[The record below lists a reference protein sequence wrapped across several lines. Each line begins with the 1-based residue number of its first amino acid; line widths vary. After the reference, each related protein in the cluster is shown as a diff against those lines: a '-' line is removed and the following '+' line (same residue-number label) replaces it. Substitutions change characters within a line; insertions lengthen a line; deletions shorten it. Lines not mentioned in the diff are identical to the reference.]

1 MKIIILF
8 FLLLF
13 CSSFNDERQISYQGL
28 YNEILE
34 QGLEFPDIVFAQAI
48 LESGHFKSK
57 IFKKN
62 KNLFGMKYPSKR
74 ETVSLGKRYGYS
86 FYEFWE
92 ESVEDYYL
100 YQEYLLKKK
109 KISRSQYFLHLDRNY
124 ASNKGYSKKLQVIIL
139 LFKRI
144 LYTPPKDRNDGSLNN
159 TFVIP

>member
-13 CSSFNDERQISYQGL
+13 CSSFNDERQINYQGL

-74 ETVSLGKRYGYS
+74 KTVSLGKRYGYS

-109 KISRSQYFLHLDRNY
+109 KISRSQYFLYLDRNY